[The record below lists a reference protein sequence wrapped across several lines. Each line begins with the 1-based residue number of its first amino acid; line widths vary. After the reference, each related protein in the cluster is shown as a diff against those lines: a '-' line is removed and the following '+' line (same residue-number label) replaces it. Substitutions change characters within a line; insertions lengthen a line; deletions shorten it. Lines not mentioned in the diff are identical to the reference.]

1 MFTDQTLAV
10 SVIITIL
17 EEFRLD
23 CSQYCYILWGELLSF
38 LLNVLQQLLAFRCAV
53 SDMHQTLV
61 LLLPETLSF
70 FPMLLPGKWWLS
82 AYSTF
87 NLNIICSSLVVIAS
101 LVSWRNTQML
111 SVWTSRY
118 YQYLPPAGLL
128 DMMLPYI
135 GIRPA
140 RCVSNTDDCVLRQK
154 CMPSCP
160 LILSLYRAFT
170 ILIAMWQ
177 PSSCM
182 FPMSLMRTPMLRST
196 LIFCWWGSSPP
207 RLSTLGTI
215 HCVYAF
221 ISCSM
226 RDATYL
232 RQFQLSSLAHAM
244 NAPA

>member
-1 MFTDQTLAV
+1 MYTDQTLAV
-10 SVIITIL
+10 SVIIMIL

-23 CSQYCYILWGELLSF
+23 CSRYCYILWGELLSF
-38 LLNVLQQLLAFRCAV
+38 LLDVLQRLLAIRCAV
-53 SDMHQTLV
+53 SDVHQTLV

-177 PSSCM
+177 PSSSPREAVAILNTSSSVFLAWTCM
-182 FPMSLMRTPMLRST
+182 FPSNVT
-196 LIFCWWGSSPP
+196 
-207 RLSTLGTI
+207 
-215 HCVYAF
+215 
-221 ISCSM
+221 
-226 RDATYL
+226 
-232 RQFQLSSLAHAM
+232 HADSHV
-244 NAPA
+244 ALDT